1 MSCTNLDD
9 SQEAIDIISQKDK
22 KIAELKRQLQ
32 EVKAR
37 NIGLENCVK
46 NQDSAVRKI
55 GSLVASPRSSASTD
69 TVSTQEIEDVI
80 DDVYRKIRRME
91 DIDSQLTGSKKGFE
105 KGSIVSL
112 KGDLKVDEPRRHE
125 NGQNK
130 NKRICQKE
138 QNSNENGKQLSKH
151 NLEGK
156 MKTAERQIF
165 ASERAFRQIAKEQP
179 VDDKILSMRLEQLRE
194 ERDNLFDIIKHY
206 EPMMEEKSNDD
217 GNVEERMKGAKRF
230 EIEAK
235 LTLEDKINNE
245 REKKELLYHI
255 DELRKCLEDIKKK
268 KAKKKERDTDANKR
282 QFPVDFQELKARIDQ
297 LEAKNRLI
305 DGREFAPQQQ
315 LNKYEWPGFNGRDG
329 PGRKLHRQEL
339 REDFVGNP
347 MNGNFKTYESNSDR
361 DRSQPNPQLGYNQP
375 TKMANS
381 STDGPN
387 CENLSYPR
395 RRSLVAEKPGILSDS
410 EAGEGNHVTRVLSD
424 RILELEKEDKKKN
437 DKIFELENKLSVADG
452 KHQELAKIN
461 YNMLQT
467 VNEMVNLCKP
477 TGSDGATERR
487 LPEMEWN
494 DELWKEFK
502 DAIKQ
507 VVDENSNSMTKSNEL
522 EQKYTKALKKLDEL
536 SEEKQAMG
544 ETINDLNSKDE
555 RHCAKV
561 EQLENEADQM
571 KAQIEKLQKGI
582 EERQSSTETAESRLA
597 ECEADLQNE
606 KENSILFK
614 NMIQQAEKIKENL
627 ENEIQ
632 VVNSKYQN
640 AEKIRLELEK
650 CLEDD
655 KTKIEELLAN
665 EKQLK
670 QEIVGQRSENDLA
683 LKEMEDLNRTL
694 ERTQQDLL
702 DALKYKPL
710 LDDAKK
716 KLAVQQESKAKLEE
730 RINET
735 NKILEDALNKNK
747 ELKSNVE
754 EKERELIELR
764 TEVDSSKQ
772 ENERLNGLVGNMKK
786 ETTDQKLKIEE
797 YENEIKNLQIKVNKR
812 NGELTENQKEL
823 SKERG
828 KVNKC
833 TEELKEKNEE
843 ILKIQKERDEIK
855 RQHGKLQKELE
866 GVIHEK
872 ELLEERV
879 SDGEKS
885 LNVLQMELNS
895 LQKLSE
901 TLDSEKNNLL
911 QKLEIEAENNFELQR
926 VKEKIMEENERLEMN
941 LKTEEES
948 NLNKEMQ
955 LTEAE
960 KRIDDKT
967 NIVNELD
974 NEIKILEDQNEK
986 LVAEIK
992 SANLETAKIEEE
1004 GKELRERIKQNESEF
1019 SGLQKSLETAWKEK
1033 ENLQQILGKHITEN
1047 KVLHEELR
1055 KTENI
1060 GLMKDDKIEELDHE
1074 NLEYREQMS
1083 TLENRI
1089 NLLTSNLQEVTEKL
1103 IMKEERVIEM
1113 DKKVQERDD
1122 KLASFYVKNNNLL
1135 ENIAKKNK
1143 EIDGLRGKNKDL
1155 EEANG
1160 IRDSEIERL
1169 KLNATNLESKHL
1181 AEIKEKDQKWQLF
1194 DEYNKSLSEQLEV
1207 FKKREKRFLEN
1218 GNLMKVEVDKLTDE
1232 LKKAKVILKDFQQT
1246 LMDKD
1251 NDLKKIND
1259 AVILLENAYATRQA
1273 GLQKQMKKL
1282 QEELEAATENNNDLG
1297 KRLVQKED
1305 ENDTLQN
1312 EIDNLVKRL
1321 KNEEE
1326 VVMQMQED
1334 NEKLED
1340 SILRIKRALV
1350 EGGQKLGR
1358 KEHEVNELR
1367 NKLVHD
1373 GREVEDLIEQL
1384 ETTLRNVREQLWSV
1398 ENEKASMQE
1407 LMQDDAMRIQEQ
1419 EMSINEMKQELQQKD
1434 EDLMLEK
1441 AKKTDLQKQLEDRS
1455 KEKEDRKMI
1464 EELKTELFKVGREKQ
1479 LAVVNLTKE
1488 RDGALLEKTAE
1499 KLAKDNLK
1507 LQMKNLKDEIA
1518 NIKKRKD
1525 EKSHDHD
1532 RYVEELKRMLGES
1545 REREKDA
1552 VAREGEYKLKLKE
1565 MSGTVRI
1572 LERRIEDAVMQAEEE
1587 KKRREEI
1594 LTQLIRPLEAVE
1606 KEISN
1611 KDRIDSDK
1619 WKKRAANLQSNID
1632 DLKEQFSK
1640 YKNRAMAD
1648 NEAMKTR
1655 ISNAKDEEILKLKLD
1670 LEEAERN
1677 RTALQRKVNDLSTE
1691 IITLDNKRQKSSKDK
1706 NRLSEELR
1714 LAKQEAMI
1722 QKHELD
1728 WLRHAMKQFG
1738 KPLMK

>member
-1 MSCTNLDD
+1 MSGINLDD

-55 GSLVASPRSSASTD
+55 GSLVASPRSSASSD

-112 KGDLKVDEPRRHE
+112 KGDLKVDEPKQHE

-130 NKRICQKE
+130 AKRNWQKE
-138 QNSNENGKQLSKH
+138 QNSNENSKQISKQ

-156 MKTAERQIF
+156 MRTAERQIF

-179 VDDKILSMRLEQLRE
+179 VDDKILSMRLEQLRG

-206 EPMMEEKSNDD
+206 EPMMDEKLIDD
-217 GNVEERMKGAKRF
+217 CTVEERMRGAKKF

-245 REKKELLYHI
+245 KERKELLYHI

-268 KAKKKERDTDANKR
+268 KAKKKERDIDANKK

-305 DGREFAPQQQ
+305 DGRELAPQQQ
-315 LNKYEWPGFNGRDG
+315 LNKYEWPVNNGQDG
-329 PGRKLHRQEL
+329 PGRKMHGQ
-339 REDFVGNP
+339 EDFVGNP
-347 MNGNFKTYESNSDR
+347 MNENFKTCENNSDR
-361 DRSQPNPQLGYNQP
+361 ERKLQSHPQLGYNQP
-375 TKMANS
+375 TKMASS
-381 STDGPN
+381 STDGPK

-395 RRSLVAEKPGILSDS
+395 RRSLVAEKPGILSES

-424 RILELEKEDKKKN
+424 RIHELEQEDKKKD
-437 DKIFELENKLSVADG
+437 DKIFDLENKLGLAET
-452 KHQELAKIN
+452 KRQELAKVN
-461 YNMLQT
+461 HNMLQT
-467 VNEMVNLCKP
+467 ANEMVSLCKP
-477 TGSDGATERR
+477 TRPDAGTEMR
-487 LPEMEWN
+487 LSEMEWN
-494 DELWKEFK
+494 DELRKELE
-502 DAIKQ
+502 DAIKE
-507 VVDENSNSMTKSNEL
+507 VVGEKFSLITKSNEL
-522 EQKYTKALKKLDEL
+522 EQKYTRTLKKLDEIR
-536 SEEKQAMG
+536 EEKQAMG
-544 ETINDLNSKDE
+544 EVVNDLNSKDE
-555 RHCAKV
+555 INCAKV
-561 EQLENEADQM
+561 KLLENEADQM
-571 KAQIEKLQKGI
+571 KVQIEKLQKGI
-582 EERQSSTETAESRLA
+582 EERQDRMETAESRLA

-614 NMIQQAEKIKENL
+614 NMIQEAEKVKKNL
-627 ENEIQ
+627 ESEIQ
-632 VVNSKYQN
+632 MVNTKYQN
-640 AEKIRLELEK
+640 ADKIRLELEK
-650 CLEDD
+650 NLEDA
-655 KTKIEELLAN
+655 KTQIEELLAK

-670 QEIVGQRSENDLA
+670 QDTIGLRSENDLA
-683 LKEMEDLNRTL
+683 LKEMEDLSRTL
-694 ERTQQDLL
+694 RRTQQDLL

-716 KLAVQQESKAKLEE
+716 KLTVLQESRAKLED

-735 NKILEDALNKNK
+735 NIILEDTVNENK
-747 ELKSNVE
+747 ELKNDVE
-754 EKERELIELR
+754 EKERALTEVR
-764 TEVDSSKQ
+764 TEADSSKQ
-772 ENERLNGLVGNMKK
+772 ENRRLNGVVGSMKK
-786 ETTDQKLKIEE
+786 EITDQKVKIEE
-797 YENEIKNLQIKVNKR
+797 CENEVKNLRIKVNER
-812 NGELTENQKEL
+812 NAELTENQKEL

-833 TEELKEKNEE
+833 KEELKKENEE
-843 ILKIQKERDEIK
+843 MQKIEKERDEMK
-855 RQHGKLQKELE
+855 RQHEKLQKELE
-866 GVIHEK
+866 GAKYEK

-885 LNVLQMELNS
+885 LNILQMELHS

-911 QKLEIEAENNFELQR
+911 QKLETEVESNLELQG
-926 VKEKIMEENERLEMN
+926 VKEKIMEENEKLEMN
-941 LKTEEES
+941 LRTEQEN

-960 KRIDDKT
+960 KLIDDKT
-967 NIVNELD
+967 NIVNELH
-974 NEIKILEDQNEK
+974 NEIKTLEDQNEK
-986 LVAEIK
+986 LVSERNT
-992 SANLETAKIEEE
+992 ANLETAKMKEE
-1004 GKELRERIKQNESEF
+1004 GKELREHIKLNENEF
-1019 SGLQKSLETAWKEK
+1019 SGLQKSLEKAWKEK
-1033 ENLQQILGKHITEN
+1033 ENLQQILGKHINEN

-1055 KTENI
+1055 KIENT
-1060 GLMKDDKIEELDHE
+1060 GLMKDDKIEELDQE
-1074 NLEYREQMS
+1074 NLEYKERIV
-1083 TLENRI
+1083 TLENHIKR
-1089 NLLTSNLQEVTEKL
+1089 LEGNLQEVAEKL
-1103 IMKEERVIEM
+1103 RMREERVIEI

-1122 KLASFYVKNNNLL
+1122 KLASSFAKNNNLL
-1135 ENIAKKNK
+1135 ENIAKKNE
-1143 EIDGLRGKNKDL
+1143 EIDELRGKNKDL

-1169 KLNATNLESKHL
+1169 KLNTTNLESKHL

-1194 DEYNKSLSEQLEV
+1194 DEYNKSLSKQLEV
-1207 FKKREKRFLEN
+1207 FKKRERRFLEN

-1273 GLQKQMKKL
+1273 GIQKQMKRL

-1297 KRLVQKED
+1297 RRLVQKED

-1312 EIDNLVKRL
+1312 EIDYLAKRL
-1321 KNEEE
+1321 KNEEK

-1350 EGGQKLGR
+1350 EGGQQLGR
-1358 KEHEVNELR
+1358 KEHEVTELR
-1367 NKLVHD
+1367 NKLAHD
-1373 GREVEDLIEQL
+1373 GREVEDLIDQL

-1407 LMQDDAMRIQEQ
+1407 LMQDDAMRIEEQ

-1479 LAVVNLTKE
+1479 LAVVKLTKE

-1507 LQMKNLKDEIA
+1507 LQIKNLKDEMA

-1525 EKSHDHD
+1525 EKSNDHD

-1545 REREKDA
+1545 REREKNA
-1552 VAREGEYKLKLKE
+1552 VAREGDYKLKLKE

-1572 LERRIEDAVMQAEEE
+1572 LERRIEDAVIHAEEE

-1594 LTQLIRPLEAVE
+1594 LAQLIRPLEAVE
-1606 KEISN
+1606 KEINN

-1619 WKKRAANLQSNID
+1619 WKKRAASLQSNID

-1648 NEAMKTR
+1648 NEAMKAR
-1655 ISNAKDEEILKLKLD
+1655 MSNAKDEEISKLKLD
-1670 LEEAERN
+1670 LEEAERS
-1677 RTALQRKVNDLSTE
+1677 RTALQRKVKDLSSE
-1691 IITLDNKRQKSSKDK
+1691 IISLDNKRQKSSKDN

-1738 KPLMK
+1738 KPVVK